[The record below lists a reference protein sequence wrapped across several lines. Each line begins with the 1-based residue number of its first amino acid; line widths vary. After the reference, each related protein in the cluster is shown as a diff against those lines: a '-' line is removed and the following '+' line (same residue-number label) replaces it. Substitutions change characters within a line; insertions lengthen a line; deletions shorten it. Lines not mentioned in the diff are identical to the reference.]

1 MSDTVPS
8 AFILLSCPPSYQLMH
23 ELLVNLLTGD
33 NKAFVLPVTRNLA
46 PTEAIHS
53 IFWVIPIVTELF
65 FLLNS
70 NLSIWFPSMVLFLS
84 SETHRTSLFHLIALQ
99 ISEASLTLCLIL
111 ISLFLFNYFSL
122 GLFHDPFSTD

>member
-23 ELLVNLLTGD
+23 ELLVNLLTGE

-53 IFWVIPIVTELF
+53 IFWVIPID
-65 FLLNS
+65 S
-70 NLSIWFPSMVLFLS
+70 A
-84 SETHRTSLFHLIALQ
+84 LFHVELK
-99 ISEASLTLCLIL
+99 SLHMVSIH
-111 ISLFLFNYFSL
+111 
-122 GLFHDPFSTD
+122 GLVSVF